1 MTGFIRGLFGGSKK
15 DKEVAPKPPK
25 QEKAFF
31 LSEDD
36 AKSFGDIDYMR
47 TAKTVRRTYAKKK
60 GVAEELEKVRQI
72 SSLGSTDVNKNG
84 QPATD
89 FSQAGQSQGMA
100 DTAGQTFQ
108 RQRRQPD
115 SSMDTFRNMARDLK
129 K

>member
-1 MTGFIRGLFGGSKK
+1 M
-15 DKEVAPKPPK
+15 
-25 QEKAFF
+25 
-31 LSEDD
+31 SEDD